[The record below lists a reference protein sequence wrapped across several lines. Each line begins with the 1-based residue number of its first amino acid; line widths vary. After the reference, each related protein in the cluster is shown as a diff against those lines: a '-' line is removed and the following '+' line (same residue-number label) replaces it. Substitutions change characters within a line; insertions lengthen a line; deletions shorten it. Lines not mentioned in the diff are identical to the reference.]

1 MGQSFFPIV
10 QTKGVAKS
18 VIFQDLYGMQVAI
31 YRLSKVNGKKV
42 GRL

>member
-1 MGQSFFPIV
+1 MGQSFFSIV

-18 VIFQDLYGMQVAI
+18 VIFQDLYGMQVAV
-31 YRLSKVNGKKV
+31 YHLSNAKGKKV